1 MRTSRQFC
9 SQTTK
14 LQWWIQNVLLI
25 SVHQLESVTNKLGLK
40 ISTSKANTVT
50 LKEIDPVRNKIV
62 INNNTMEQINTSSQP
77 DCSILY
83 QHEKVTVT
91 KFLQIMGLI
100 TRTLRP
106 SQAQKHTKL
115 KMYNTLTLP
124 IYYTDVKL
132 VQLETTSVEMKFMR
146 RTAKYTWQGSL

>member
-1 MRTSRQFC
+1 
-9 SQTTK
+9 
-14 LQWWIQNVLLI
+14 
-25 SVHQLESVTNKLGLK
+25 
-40 ISTSKANTVT
+40 
-50 LKEIDPVRNKIV
+50 
-62 INNNTMEQINTSSQP
+62 
-77 DCSILY
+77 
-83 QHEKVTVT
+83 
-91 KFLQIMGLI
+91 MGII